1 MLRAAAAVGT
11 RRAARLLSSKSGG
24 VGSDVLKGASSLSS
38 PAQRERDARARER
51 MEASARAYQKRR
63 NDAGELE
70 NPFMGAQRP
79 QFTQSGEPLGLEA
92 QFRQMERA
100 GEFKGLPGAGK
111 PLKFENA
118 TAFGGDAMDEQMRK
132 MMAKHKFKP
141 TDRAAR
147 QMARES

>member
-1 MLRAAAAVGT
+1 M
-11 RRAARLLSSKSGG
+11 
-24 VGSDVLKGASSLSS
+24 LKGASSLSS

-118 TAFGGDAMDEQMRK
+118 THSAATRWTSRC
-132 MMAKHKFKP
+132 AK
-141 TDRAAR
+141 
-147 QMARES
+147 